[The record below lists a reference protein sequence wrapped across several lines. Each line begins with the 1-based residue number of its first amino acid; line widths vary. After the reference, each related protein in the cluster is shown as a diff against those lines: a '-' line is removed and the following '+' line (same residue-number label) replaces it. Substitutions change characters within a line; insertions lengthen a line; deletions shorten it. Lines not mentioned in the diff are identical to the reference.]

1 MLPGLENSEK
11 DQEETIQKLEG
22 ELKVAEERRKDAM
35 REKEVV
41 LARLEGVIRSVKR
54 P

>member
-11 DQEETIQKLEG
+11 DQEGMIQQLEV
-22 ELKVAEERRKDAM
+22 ELKEAEVRRREALK
-35 REKEVV
+35 EKEAV